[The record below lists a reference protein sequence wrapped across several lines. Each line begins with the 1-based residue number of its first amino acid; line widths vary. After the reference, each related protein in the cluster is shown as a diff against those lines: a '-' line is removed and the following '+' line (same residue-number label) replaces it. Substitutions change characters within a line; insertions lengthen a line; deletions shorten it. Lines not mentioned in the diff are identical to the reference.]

1 MKYYYMIDDK
11 DRLILEELQVNCKKS
26 TKEIAKKL
34 KMPISTIYLR
44 IKKLEKEGVIKGHTS
59 IIDGK
64 YLDKGTT
71 AFILAS
77 FVSRLPGINHNL
89 SQRDIA
95 KKIARFPEVQ
105 EVHIISG
112 DWDILIKV
120 KGKDTEEIGKF
131 VVDKLRG
138 IEGID
143 KTLTCMTFGTAKET
157 LKISL

>member
-1 MKYYYMIDDK
+1 MIDDK
-11 DRLILEELQVNCKKS
+11 DKLILEELQENCKKS

-34 KMPISTIYLR
+34 KTPVSTVYLR
-44 IKKLEKEGVIKGHTS
+44 IKKLEKKGVIKRYTS
-59 IIDGK
+59 IVDGK
-64 YLDKGTT
+64 
-71 AFILAS
+71 ILVS

-95 KKIARFPEVQ
+95 EKIAKFPEVQ

-120 KGKDTEEIGKF
+120 KGRDTEEIGKF

-157 LKISL
+157 LKIPL

>member
-1 MKYYYMIDDK
+1 M
-11 DRLILEELQVNCKKS
+11 
-26 TKEIAKKL
+26 
-34 KMPISTIYLR
+34 
-44 IKKLEKEGVIKGHTS
+44 KEGIIKGYTS
-59 IIDGK
+59 VVDGK
-64 YLDKGTT
+64 HLGKGTT
-71 AFILAS
+71 AFILVS

-95 KKIARFPEVQ
+95 KKIAKFPEVQ

-120 KGKDTEEIGKF
+120 KGKDTEEMGKF

-157 LKISL
+157 LKIPL